1 MLCAKEYK
9 NYYVDYEYLI
19 VSQAFVKNSY
29 YIVSA
34 HEDNYLHLTGVHTN
48 LTASDFFDKCYTGTL
63 KESDFDFFKNGQ
75 IEKTVKGSVRRKIAN
90 FAMIMSM
97 FTSNTM
103 VEEDFKKNR
112 IKCTLA
118 AANASVTLGF
128 IVVGKARP
136 MTLLKG
142 NELDLNKSKQI
153 DLVLRRRSGSS
164 KFTDIIAGSID
175 VLREYEKVLLEI
187 LSDDLLLKVKEE

>member
-1 MLCAKEYK
+1 M
-9 NYYVDYEYLI
+9 
-19 VSQAFVKNSY
+19 
-29 YIVSA
+29 
-34 HEDNYLHLTGVHTN
+34 HLTGVHTN